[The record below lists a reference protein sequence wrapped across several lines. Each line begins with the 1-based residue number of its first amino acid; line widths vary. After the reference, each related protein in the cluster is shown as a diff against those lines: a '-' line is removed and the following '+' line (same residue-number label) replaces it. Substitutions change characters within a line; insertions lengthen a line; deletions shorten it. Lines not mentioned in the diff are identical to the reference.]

1 MAIERP
7 QDELSARPIVIIG
20 IVGCVAIFAFIVA
33 LTAVFTWYEEQELGL
48 KNAGQAPSELRLSE
62 SEQQAILTQYAWV
75 DQEKGIVRIPVE
87 RAMEL
92 MLTEA
97 RKEGD

>member
-7 QDELSARPIVIIG
+7 QDELSARPIVIVG

-33 LTAVFTWYEEQELGL
+33 LTALFTWFEEREMAE

-62 SEQQAILTQYAWV
+62 SEQQAILSEYRWV
-75 DQEKGIVRIPVE
+75 DQEKGIVRVPIDRAVE
-87 RAMEL
+87 LVLE
-92 MLTEA
+92 EA
-97 RKEGD
+97 KKEGD